1 MKEGHSY
8 FVEPQT
14 YYIVS
19 GKEEETKKKN
29 KILIPSYF
37 ITP

>member
-19 GKEEETKKKN
+19 GKEEETKKN